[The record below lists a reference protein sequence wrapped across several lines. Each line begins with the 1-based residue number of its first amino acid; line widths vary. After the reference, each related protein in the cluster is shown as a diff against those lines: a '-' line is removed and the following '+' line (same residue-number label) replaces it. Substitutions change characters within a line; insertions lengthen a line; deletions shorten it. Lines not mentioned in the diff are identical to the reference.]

1 MIRVACYVREV
12 DKGLEL
18 VQMFHDLGYETTLNI
33 MALSSVPEHHFLKRL
48 NWLRRV
54 L

>member
-1 MIRVACYVREV
+1 MIRVACYIREV

-33 MALSSVPEHHFLKRL
+33 MALSSVPEQQLD
-48 NWLRRV
+48 
-54 L
+54 